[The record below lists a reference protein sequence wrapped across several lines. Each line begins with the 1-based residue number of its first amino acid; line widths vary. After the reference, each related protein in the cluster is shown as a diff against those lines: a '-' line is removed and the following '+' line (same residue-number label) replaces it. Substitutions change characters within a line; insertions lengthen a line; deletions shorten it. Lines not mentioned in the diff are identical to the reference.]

1 MAEFTGERLVP
12 GQVDQDLWN
21 EHYSRYV
28 FASRLARRKRVLDVG
43 CGTGYGS
50 AELAKVAHRVIGID
64 VAAEAAAAASAAHR
78 CANLQYVAAA
88 AQHVPFPDAQFDLI
102 VAFEVIE
109 HLENWA
115 ELLSEARRLLAPG
128 GQFVISTPNKLYY
141 AESRRLSGPNPF
153 HVHEFEFSEFRE
165 ALTAVFPS
173 VTIFTQNHT
182 AGILFQPHGVSAAP
196 AVDVSVERGEAR
208 PEDSH
213 FFLAVCAMRPQ
224 TGAPTFAFLPA
235 AANVLRERELHI
247 QKLEGELAQKE
258 HWLAQAHAERDEM
271 LRLHAAETAER
282 QTAQDWALKL
292 EGELRE
298 AREEITRL
306 QREMALEAADAAG
319 KIKAYQQEV
328 ERKAQ
333 ELLDCVALID
343 KAEATVIERTNWAH
357 SLQRELEQTQQALN
371 LLQSSR
377 WVRFGRKIGVGPGPA
392 G

>member
-1 MAEFTGERLVP
+1 MVEFTGERLVP

-21 EHYSRYV
+21 EHYSRYI
-28 FASRLARRKRVLDVG
+28 FAGRLARRKRVLDIG

-50 AELAKVAHRVIGID
+50 AELAKLAQRVIGVD
-64 VAAEAAAAASAAHR
+64 VSPEAAAASSTSNR
-78 CANLQYVAAA
+78 CANLVYLAAA
-88 AQHVPFPDAQFDLI
+88 AQRLPFPDSQFDLI

-109 HLENWA
+109 HLEDWPK
-115 ELLSEARRLLAPG
+115 LLSEARRLLAFG
-128 GQFVISTPNKLYY
+128 GQFVVSTPNKLYY

-153 HVHEFEFSEFRE
+153 HVHEFEFAEFRE
-165 ALTAVFPS
+165 ALAAVFPS
-173 VTIFTQNHT
+173 VTVFTQNHT
-182 AGILFQPHGVSAAP
+182 AGILFQPCDASGAP
-196 AVDVSVERGEAR
+196 SVDVTVERGEAR

-258 HWLAQAHAERDEM
+258 VWLNQARAERDDM
-271 LRLHAAETAER
+271 LKLHAAEAAER
-282 QTAQDWALKL
+282 ATAQTWALKL
-292 EGELRE
+292 EEELRD

-333 ELLDCVALID
+333 ELLACVPLID
-343 KAEATVIERTNWAH
+343 KAEATVIERTNWAL
-357 SLQRELEQTQQALN
+357 SLQKELELTQAALN
-371 LLQSSR
+371 MLRSSR
-377 WVRFGRKIGVGPGPA
+377 WVRLGRKIGVGPGPA